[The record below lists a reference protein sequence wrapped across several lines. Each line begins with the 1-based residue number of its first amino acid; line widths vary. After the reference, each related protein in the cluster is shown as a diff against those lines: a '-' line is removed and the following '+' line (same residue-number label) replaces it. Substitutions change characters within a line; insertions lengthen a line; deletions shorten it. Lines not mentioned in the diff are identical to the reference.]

1 MLRLSRILILGVLL
15 AILPA
20 GCSGRGTLILREAES
35 NQVIAQ
41 WDLEPDETFSVEFI
55 HSVNQSPVID
65 VFTAEGETLKP
76 VKTIYSSL
84 GAGVQS
90 ELRPGERLSY
100 DESGRMVISGFQQT
114 FESLNFIVGTVSDH
128 VLTIRGRRIS
138 LRELCGRNAAVT
150 FTIKP

>member
-1 MLRLSRILILGVLL
+1 MIRLSRLLILSILL
-15 AILPA
+15 VILPA
-20 GCSGRGTLILREAES
+20 GCSDRSALILKAADS
-35 NQVIAQ
+35 KQVIAQ
-41 WDLEPDETFSVEFI
+41 WQLEPGETFSVEFI

-65 VFTAEGETLKP
+65 VFMAKGHVIVP

-90 ELRPGERLSY
+90 ELGPGESLSY
-100 DESGRMVISGFQQT
+100 DESGRMVISGFQQS

-128 VLTIRGRRIS
+128 VLSIKGDRIS
-138 LRELCGRNAAVT
+138 LRELCGRNASVT

>member
-1 MLRLSRILILGVLL
+1 M
-15 AILPA
+15 
-20 GCSGRGTLILREAES
+20 
-35 NQVIAQ
+35 IAQ
-41 WDLEPDETFSVEFI
+41 WDLEPGETFSVEFI

-65 VFTAEGETLKP
+65 VFTVEGETLKP

-90 ELRPGERLSY
+90 ELGPGERLSY

-114 FESLNFIVGTVSDH
+114 FESLNFIVVTVSDH

-138 LRELCGRNAAVT
+138 LRDLCGRNAAVT